1 MDGGLAEALQQD
13 KDTGCLG
20 IVEARVV
27 TNYNV
32 IKKDVDVGYFVGVER
47 CDDHVRI
54 LDQIAF
60 GRDELQDEADLDD
73 LCPVEGLA
81 SDSGL
86 LLVLLLIGLLWLVS
100 GRRHDVLLLDFR
112 LSWHWHALWQ
122 ARGGYLRM
130 DLARNL
136 LLVVQGVWEGLEGG
150 LTRPILLNSFT
161 VLKRYRLAVAHGV
174 SLVMRL
180 RLRR

>member
-1 MDGGLAEALQQD
+1 M
-13 KDTGCLG
+13 
-20 IVEARVV
+20 
-27 TNYNV
+27 
-32 IKKDVDVGYFVGVER
+32 GVER

-86 LLVLLLIGLLWLVS
+86 LLVLLLIGLLWVVS

-112 LSWHWHALWQ
+112 LSWH
-122 ARGGYLRM
+122 
-130 DLARNL
+130 
-136 LLVVQGVWEGLEGG
+136 
-150 LTRPILLNSFT
+150 
-161 VLKRYRLAVAHGV
+161 
-174 SLVMRL
+174 
-180 RLRR
+180 

>member
-1 MDGGLAEALQQD
+1 M
-13 KDTGCLG
+13 
-20 IVEARVV
+20 EARVV
-27 TNYNV
+27 TYHNIV
-32 IKKDVDVGYFVGVER
+32 EKDVNVGYFVGVER

-112 LSWHWHALWQ
+112 LGWHWHALWQ

-130 DLARNL
+130 DLSRNL
-136 LLVVQGVWEGLEGG
+136 LLLVQCAWEGLEGG
-150 LTRPILLNSFT
+150 LTRPILLRSFT

-174 SLVMRL
+174 SLMMRL